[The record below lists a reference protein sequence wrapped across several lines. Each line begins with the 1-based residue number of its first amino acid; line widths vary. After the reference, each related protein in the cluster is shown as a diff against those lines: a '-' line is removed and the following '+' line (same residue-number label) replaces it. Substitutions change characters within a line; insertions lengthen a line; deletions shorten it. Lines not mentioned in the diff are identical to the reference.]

1 MVVNEEVNDIQNAES
16 WQTSISDA
24 LPLSLPPIPQKVKM
38 DPIVKI
44 FAGLF
49 QRKELFIMKL
59 RRNGIGI
66 WNGAV
71 SIGNRFFI
79 GKN

>member
-49 QRKELFIMKL
+49 QRKELLITKL
-59 RRNGIGI
+59 R
-66 WNGAV
+66 
-71 SIGNRFFI
+71 
-79 GKN
+79 KNDGCRIIPDARGCKVNF